1 MMKPEREKD
10 TEFEE
15 PLMGSGPERDEAL
28 EADLEGGGEGMSN
41 DIEGL
46 RSQLEAAARAAAE
59 SEDRYLR
66 ERAELENY
74 KKRSQR
80 ERAEAIRYAA
90 EPLARDLIAVVDNLE
105 RALEHARASDHANPV
120 IAGVEL
126 VLKGALETL
135 QRHGVERIEA
145 AGEVFDPSRHEAI
158 AKVADENVEA
168 NRVVQQF
175 LPGYRLHDRL
185 LRAAQ
190 VSVSSGSGSGRN

>member
-1 MMKPEREKD
+1 MKPGQKKEMA
-10 TEFEE
+10 FEE
-15 PLMGSGPERDEAL
+15 TLGGAGPEPNDAL
-28 EADLEGGGEGMSN
+28 EADIEGGGADAGSVE
-41 DIEGL
+41 EV
-46 RSQLEAAARAAAE
+46 RRQLEAMTQAAAE
-59 SEDRYLR
+59 NEDRYLR

-105 RALEHARASDHANPV
+105 RALEHARSSDDASPMV
-120 IAGVEL
+120 AGVEL

-135 QRHGVERIEA
+135 QRHGIERIEA
-145 AGEVFDPSRHEAI
+145 AGEIFDPSLHEAI
-158 AKVADENVEA
+158 AQVADENLEA

-190 VSVSSGSGSGRN
+190 VSVSAGPGRT